1 MNWGLAPTTVSTF
14 TSQHL
19 DVLSRGHALHGVL
32 RVEHGPRVP
41 LHEGVVDVGVRA
53 GDQNNIGRG
62 DRLGRQVRDGFLYL
76 SLCRQRGTQGS

>member
-32 RVEHGPRVP
+32 GVEHGPRVP

-53 GDQNNIGRG
+53 SQYVQE
-62 DRLGRQVRDGFLYL
+62 LRQLVERFGASTFNQLV
-76 SLCRQRGTQGS
+76 SGNSTIKQAG

>member
-32 RVEHGPRVP
+32 GVEHGPRVP

-53 GDQNNIGRG
+53 GDQNNIGEAIASA
-62 DRLGRQVRDGFLYL
+62 DRSGMDSFTS
-76 SLCRQRGTQGS
+76 SLCWQRGTQGS